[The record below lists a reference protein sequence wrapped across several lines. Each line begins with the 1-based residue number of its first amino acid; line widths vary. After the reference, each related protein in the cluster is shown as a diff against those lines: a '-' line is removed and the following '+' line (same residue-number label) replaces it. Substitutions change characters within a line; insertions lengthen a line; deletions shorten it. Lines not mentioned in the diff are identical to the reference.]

1 MVEFNRLGPDR
12 RFQGDWPV
20 PGSDEIV
27 PGFWY
32 QAIMVEALGTDGNW
46 HMASASL
53 GIDYVDELVEQFFLA
68 LEASLTNQMRE
79 KGVLP
84 Q

>member
-12 RFQGDWPV
+12 RFQEDWPV

-32 QAIMVEALGTDGNW
+32 QAIAVEALGTDGQW
-46 HMASASL
+46 HMASAAL
-53 GIDYVDELVEQFFLA
+53 GIDYVEELVEQFFLM
-68 LEASLTNQMRE
+68 LEKSLTEQMRE

-84 Q
+84 E